1 MSSRGVTDM
10 LHQSMRQ
17 VIQIQLKRGLNT
29 YSGKRGAPRSV
40 VEIRSAYLGPVVV
53 MEVDPTVVAPDCSFT
68 VATFMEKLDENVV
81 GNRIG
86 HVGNWFVYSPCFTAE
101 YLAKTSD
108 TKKKKKK

>member
-10 LHQSMRQ
+10 PYQSMRQ

-40 VEIRSAYLGPVVV
+40 VEIRQAYLGPVVV

-68 VATFMEKLDENVV
+68 VATFNEKVDEIVV

-86 HVGNWFVYSPCFTAE
+86 HVANWFVYSPCFTAE
-101 YLAKTSD
+101 YLVKT
-108 TKKKKKK
+108 TAMQKKKKK